1 MPPQKI
7 GGLLIAFGYSVLLFE
22 ALRTGIAWWNG
33 ELEEL
38 GVEEI
43 LRAARA
49 AGAGLGGMAL
59 PVRAVPPQARRDS
72 DRARVARAA
81 GMTAAYGTLGR
92 NSRISNS
99 CS

>member
-43 LRAARA
+43 LV
-49 AGAGLGGMAL
+49 LLAL
-59 PVRAVPPQARRDS
+59 PVLAWVAWRFLYAPSRRK
-72 DRARVARAA
+72 RAA
-81 GMTAAYGTLGR
+81 TPIERGSHAPPE
-92 NSRISNS
+92 
-99 CS
+99 